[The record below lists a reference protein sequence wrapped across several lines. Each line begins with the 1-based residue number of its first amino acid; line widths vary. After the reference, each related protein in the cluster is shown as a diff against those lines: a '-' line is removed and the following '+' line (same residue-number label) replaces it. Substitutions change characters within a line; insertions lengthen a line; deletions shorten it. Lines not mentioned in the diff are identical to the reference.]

1 MKVTEEWIPPK
12 LSIVIPVFNKWN
24 FTKSCLNDLRQ
35 LPNTHEIII
44 VDNGSS
50 DETQDEI
57 NKEDWVQQLMDGRA
71 GTAYYRFEVN
81 QGFAK
86 GCNKGYS
93 ISTGDNVM
101 FLNNDIRVKSRHE
114 DWTQIVLDV
123 LKEDTLVGPTGAMV
137 DPTYNFQF
145 LYETLD
151 PKKPK
156 NYMSGWCLTATR
168 NTWEKLHIPRPE
180 GEKGAQIF
188 SEEFGLA
195 YFEDTDLG
203 FRAKRKKMDFEM
215 VEIPVVHFGKVSSG
229 QINTSALYS
238 KARQIFI
245 NKWGSK
251 S

>member
-1 MKVTEEWIPPK
+1 MKATNEYTPPK

-24 FTKSCLNDLRQ
+24 FTKACLNDLMQ
-35 LPNTHEIII
+35 LSSEHEIII

-50 DETQDEI
+50 DETNEELGKIDSMS
-57 NKEDWVQQLMDGRA
+57 NFLNGKA
-71 GTAYYRFEVN
+71 GLGYFRFEEN

-86 GCNKGYS
+86 GCNKGYR
-93 ISTGDNVM
+93 IATGDNVM

-114 DWTQIVLDV
+114 DWTQIVLDA

-145 LYETLD
+145 LYETHD

-168 NTWEKLHIPRPE
+168 NTWEKLHVPRPE
-180 GEKGAQIF
+180 GERGAQIF

-215 VEIPVVHFGKVSSG
+215 VEIPVVHFGKISSG

-251 S
+251 

>member
-1 MKVTEEWIPPK
+1 MK

-24 FTKSCLNDLRQ
+24 FTKSCLKDLVQ
-35 LPNTHEIII
+35 LPSDNEIII

-50 DETQDEI
+50 DETQEEMDKI
-57 NKEDWVQQLMDGRA
+57 NTTSEAVNGHSVK
-71 GTAYYRFEVN
+71 YYRNHVN
-81 QGFAK
+81 MGFAI
-86 GCNKGYS
+86 GCNVGFGE
-93 ISTGDNVM
+93 STGDNVM
-101 FLNNDIRVKSRHE
+101 FLNNDIRVKERHE
-114 DWTQIVLDV
+114 DWTSIVLDAI
-123 LKEDTLVGPTGAMV
+123 KEDTLVGPTGAMV

-156 NYMSGWCLTATR
+156 NYMSGWCLSASR
-168 NTWEKLHIPRPE
+168 KTWNKLEIARDPILIYDHQPPP
-180 GEKGAQIF
+180 QIF

-203 FRAKRKKMDFEM
+203 FRAKRMKMNFEM

-238 KARQIFI
+238 KARTIFI
-245 NKWGSK
+245 NKWGNK

>member
-1 MKVTEEWIPPK
+1 MK

-24 FTKSCLNDLRQ
+24 FTKSCLKDLLQ
-35 LPNTHEIII
+35 LQSGHEIII

-50 DETQDEI
+50 DETQSELP
-57 NKEDWVQQLMDGRA
+57 KMDIPNLH
-71 GTAYYRFEVN
+71 YYRNPVN
-81 QGFAK
+81 MGFAV
-86 GCNKGYS
+86 GCNVGFGE
-93 ISTGDNVM
+93 STGDNVM

-114 DWTQIVLDV
+114 DWTSIILNAI
-123 LKEDTLVGPTGAMV
+123 KEDTLVGPTGAMV
-137 DPTYNFQF
+137 DPSYNFQF

-156 NYMSGWCLTATR
+156 NYMSGWCLSASR
-168 NTWEKLHIPRPE
+168 KTWDKLEIPRNPILIYDHLPPP
-180 GEKGAQIF
+180 QIF

-195 YFEDTDLG
+195 YFEDTDLS
-203 FRAKRKKMDFEM
+203 FRAKRIKMNFEM

>member
-1 MKVTEEWIPPK
+1 MK

-24 FTKSCLNDLRQ
+24 FTKSCLKDLLQ
-35 LPNTHEIII
+35 LQSGHEIII

-50 DETQDEI
+50 DETQSELP
-57 NKEDWVQQLMDGRA
+57 KMDIPNLH
-71 GTAYYRFEVN
+71 YYRNPVN
-81 QGFAK
+81 MGFAV
-86 GCNKGYS
+86 GCNVGFGE
-93 ISTGDNVM
+93 STGDSVM

-114 DWTQIVLDV
+114 DWTSIILNAI
-123 LKEDTLVGPTGAMV
+123 KEDTLVGPTGAMV
-137 DPTYNFQF
+137 DPSYNFQF

-156 NYMSGWCLTATR
+156 NYMSGWCLSASR
-168 NTWEKLHIPRPE
+168 KTWDKLEIPRNPILIYDHLPPP
-180 GEKGAQIF
+180 QIF

-195 YFEDTDLG
+195 YFEDTDLS
-203 FRAKRKKMDFEM
+203 FRAKRIKMNFEM